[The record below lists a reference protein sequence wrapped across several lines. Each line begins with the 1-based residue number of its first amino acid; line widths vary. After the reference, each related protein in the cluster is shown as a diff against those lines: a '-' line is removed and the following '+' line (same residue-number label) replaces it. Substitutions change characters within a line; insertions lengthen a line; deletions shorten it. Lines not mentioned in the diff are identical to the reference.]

1 MSAPRSTDRD
11 VNNLLTFGK
20 NVGVAFQLVD
30 DLIGVVG
37 DPNITGK
44 AVGNDIREGKKT
56 YPILLALK
64 KARGQSKEKILKV
77 FGSKKTSSMDLK
89 EAVKIISEIGIDV
102 EIRKAAKEHI
112 RRAIKSI
119 EFYKESDAKRALEAS
134 ANFIVERSL

>member
-1 MSAPRSTDRD
+1 MHWVFCLHQDQQID

-20 NVGVAFQLVD
+20 NVGVAFQLID

-44 AVGNDIREGKKT
+44 LVGNDIREGKKT

-77 FGSKKTSSMDLK
+77 FRSKKTSSMDLK

-102 EIRKAAKEHI
+102 EIRKAKEHI
-112 RRAIKSI
+112 RRAIRSI
-119 EFYKESDAKRALEAS
+119 RLQKNLMLKRG
-134 ANFIVERSL
+134 